1 MLRADNTATLSGAM
15 NFQASFPSDG
25 FTGAEVS
32 LRLAVL
38 ETPHL
43 WAQHV
48 AGSLTLWLILR
59 LQEGDNVPVSLQDA
73 TKVAVPLRNHDFC
86 SVIRRNL

>member
-1 MLRADNTATLSGAM
+1 M
-15 NFQASFPSDG
+15 ASLV
-25 FTGAEVS
+25 AEVS

-48 AGSLTLWLILR
+48 AGSVNTVADSSSR

-73 TKVAVPLRNHDFC
+73 TKVAAPLRNHGFC